1 MIFPIYL
8 PPNVTPLIQPILT
21 IKDGILHLTAAWEK
35 LSSTVIA
42 QCWRSF
48 LEEEFSDE
56 DDVPLSVFRDNL
68 RDVIFQSL
76 LVIVVSRV
84 KI

>member
-1 MIFPIYL
+1 MIFLIYL
-8 PPNVTPLIQPILT
+8 PPNVTPLIQPILA

-42 QCWRSF
+42 Q
-48 LEEEFSDE
+48 EEFSDE

-68 RDVIFQSL
+68 RDVKFQSL
-76 LVIVVSRV
+76 FCL
-84 KI
+84 